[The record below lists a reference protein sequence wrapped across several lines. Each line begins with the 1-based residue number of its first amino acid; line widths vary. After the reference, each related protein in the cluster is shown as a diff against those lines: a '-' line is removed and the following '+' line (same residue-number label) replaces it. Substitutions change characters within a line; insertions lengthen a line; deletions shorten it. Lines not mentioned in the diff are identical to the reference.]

1 MNGQNRID
9 KYLTLYF
16 YKSALLGYHH
26 CSFHLQIL
34 SNIMPIKNIII
45 ALCFAFSLSGCS
57 FLYDTFVYQIDITQ
71 GNYIDN
77 EKITQLELG
86 MTQEQIIFVLG
97 SPMLIDQFDSSKW
110 YYIRYIK
117 PGGEDIQQQQVL
129 LMFADRILVDIKNG
143 GIIEANPLIK
153 PNRRSA
159 PNEAAE
165 SSAEDKDPVTDNAKP
180 VVIE

>member
-1 MNGQNRID
+1 
-9 KYLTLYF
+9 
-16 YKSALLGYHH
+16 
-26 CSFHLQIL
+26 
-34 SNIMPIKNIII
+34 MPIKKIIT
-45 ALCFAFSLSGCS
+45 ALCFTFSLSGCS

-77 EKITQLELG
+77 KKIAQLELG
-86 MTQEQIIFVLG
+86 MNQEQVIFVLG

-129 LMFADRILVDIKNG
+129 LTFADRILVDIEEQG
-143 GIIEANPLIK
+143 VIEANPLLK
-153 PNRRSA
+153 PNRRTV

-180 VVIE
+180 IVIK